1 MLCNRIETCKPHQF
15 FRPILSAL
23 QTSTCQLAKFRV
35 LILEPLTT
43 NKYTIQDSLNFATEI
58 FDKDSSNFMESL
70 GIDSVITNVPME
82 EAIEICTLQ
91 LFENNDIV
99 HGLRI
104 TEFKDPLTVATK
116 EKHFIFDNTSY
127 KKINEVARHERN
139 WLNRFPSE

>member
-1 MLCNRIETCKPHQF
+1 M
-15 FRPILSAL
+15 
-23 QTSTCQLAKFRV
+23 

-58 FDKDSSNFMESL
+58 FDKDSSNFMESF

-82 EAIEICTLQ
+82 EAIEICPLQ
-91 LFENNDIV
+91 LFENSDIV